1 MSFWRILAA
10 VVLGVLIAG
19 AIGSAVAEYR
29 RRAYLASALEM
40 LNAES
45 ARANAQWDEFH
56 AQQRQRAA
64 QQHERVARQ
73 RAAQEAAKPP
83 RYPAVTEG
91 AKPGKLYCLN
101 GYTVRRVENG
111 WDELLDRDTGKRYP
125 CRAH

>member
-1 MSFWRILAA
+1 MSFWKIVAA

-19 AIGSAVAEYR
+19 AIGGAVAEYR

-40 LNAES
+40 LNVES
-45 ARANAQWDEFH
+45 ARADTEWDKFW

-64 QQHERVARQ
+64 QQRERLARQ

-83 RYPAVTEG
+83 KYPAVIEG
-91 AKPGKLYCLN
+91 AKPGELYCLN

-111 WDELLDRDTGKRYP
+111 WDELLNRDTGKRYP